1 MDEEKI
7 VPTEIVET
15 KNAVR
20 DALCIILG
28 LKSNCS
34 DDDLIDGA
42 KKFEEKT
49 Q

>member
-15 KNAVR
+15 KNIVR
-20 DALCIILG
+20 DALCIMIG
-28 LKSNCS
+28 LKSDCS
-34 DDDLIDGA
+34 DDDLIAGA
-42 KKFEEKT
+42 KKYKEKT

>member
-1 MDEEKI
+1 MDKEKI

-20 DALCIILG
+20 DALCIMLG

-34 DDDLIDGA
+34 DGDLIDAA
-42 KKFEEKT
+42 KKFKEKT